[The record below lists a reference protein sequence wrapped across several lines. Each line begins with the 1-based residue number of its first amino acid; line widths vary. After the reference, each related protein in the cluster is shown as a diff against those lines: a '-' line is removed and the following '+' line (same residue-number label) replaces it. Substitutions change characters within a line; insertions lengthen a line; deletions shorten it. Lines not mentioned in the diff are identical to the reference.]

1 MMDKHSG
8 RISYKVHRASPA
20 TPAEPTVS
28 IFVAYG
34 SRDEYGDL
42 PLASNLVEPDIDSYI
57 ADLKKNLDEIS
68 RQAKKELQ
76 EARRENLDNLKILR
90 KGQDDGI

>member
-1 MMDKHSG
+1 MDMHSG

-34 SRDEYGDL
+34 SRDEFRNTL
-42 PLASNLVEPDIDSYI
+42 IASNLVDTDIDSYI
-57 ADLKKNLDEIS
+57 SDRNYSPDLGS
-68 RQAKKELQ
+68 RM
-76 EARRENLDNLKILR
+76 NNS
-90 KGQDDGI
+90 

>member
-1 MMDKHSG
+1 MDEHSG

-20 TPAEPTVS
+20 TTTEPTVS

-34 SRDEYGDL
+34 SRDEHGDL

-57 ADLKKNLDEIS
+57 ADLKRNLDEIG

-76 EARRENLDNLKILR
+76 EARRENLDSLKILR